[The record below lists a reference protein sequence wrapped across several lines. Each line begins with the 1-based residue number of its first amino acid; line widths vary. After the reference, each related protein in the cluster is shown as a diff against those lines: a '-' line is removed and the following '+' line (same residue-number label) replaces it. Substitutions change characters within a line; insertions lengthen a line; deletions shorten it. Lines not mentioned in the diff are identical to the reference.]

1 MSGIFGFEY
10 HNSIKLLYAFKNQLM
25 QRRKQYIPCKV
36 QPKIVNLVDIVEHNI
51 SKKIVSWHCLFK

>member
-10 HNSIKLLYAFKNQLM
+10 QNSIKLLYAFKNQLM

-36 QPKIVNLVDIVEHNI
+36 ELKFVNLVDIVEHNI
-51 SKKIVSWHCLFK
+51 SNNFASWNCLF